1 MEQNQQLSSE
11 EKLIDAAV
19 EHLNKEGLNNFTAT
33 ALTRSANLGYGTFY
47 KYFSSTEDVLEA
59 AIKKN
64 VTDWSYI
71 NFESSKKEPDRL
83 LAFLEAI
90 YKTILQISNNASM
103 RWLLE
108 KPNYFV
114 EIYYELTL
122 DHAKTDVESAV
133 NNGQLNKE
141 FLKNFD
147 TTFKLYLWQICG
159 GMSLVDEGY
168 NYNDIALELIK
179 LIIPNSVGEENAKEI
194 CRKLEERNSQNIF

>member
-1 MEQNQQLSSE
+1 MKQNQQSSSE

-114 EIYYELTL
+114 EIYYELTF

-133 NNGQLNKE
+133 INGQLNKE